1 MEEVHNWAEFKKTPA
16 HKHKKAKEQHERNRR
31 VFFVI
36 NHSPA
41 LTKPI
46 HKIIN
51 QAKQDLGLKWLKVS
65 MAHSKFSNTR
75 EPFQRDLTAE
85 LNEKVE

>member
-1 MEEVHNWAEFKKTPA
+1 MQEVHDWAESKKAPA
-16 HKHKKAKEQHERNRR
+16 HKQKKASEQHKRNKRI
-31 VFFVI
+31 FFVI

-41 LTKPI
+41 LTEPI

-75 EPFQRDLTAE
+75 ELF
-85 LNEKVE
+85 